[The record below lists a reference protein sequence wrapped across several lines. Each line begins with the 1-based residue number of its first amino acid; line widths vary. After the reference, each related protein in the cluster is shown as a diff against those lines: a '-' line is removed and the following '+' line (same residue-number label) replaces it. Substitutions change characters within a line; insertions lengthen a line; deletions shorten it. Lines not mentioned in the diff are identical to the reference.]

1 MFYNNIQR
9 AIFLNRPNR
18 FIANIEIEGR
28 IEVCHVKNTGRC
40 RELLLP
46 GAEVFVQY
54 VGRGS
59 GNPAEQGVNAPYS
72 RKTLYDLI
80 SVRKGQRL
88 VNIDSSAPNK
98 VFAEWVY
105 ASGLFEDITILRPE
119 YRFGKSRF
127 DFCVEAD
134 GHRCLVEVKGVTLEE
149 NGIARFPDAPTERGV
164 RHLRELI
171 DAAGADYGALAVF
184 VVQMKGVRHMEPNW
198 TMHPAFGEAMVEAVR
213 AGVNVLAIDCHVTED
228 SITAA
233 DIIEVRISGDDAVPG
248 FYTFSSI
255 GSQTSKKPVISPL
268 STTLHARLPKAQ
280 PAIFKPFSSAYSVI

>member
-1 MFYNNIQR
+1 MFYHNIHR

-18 FIANIEIEGR
+18 FVANIEIDGR
-28 IEVCHVKNTGRC
+28 NEVCHVKNTGRC

-46 GAEVFVQY
+46 GAEVFVQC

-59 GNPAEQGVNAPYS
+59 GSLAELSVAPYS
-72 RKTLYDLI
+72 RKTQYDLI

-105 ASGLFEDITILRPE
+105 VSGLFENITMLQPE
-119 YRFGKSRF
+119 YRFGRSRF

-149 NGIARFPDAPTERGV
+149 DGVARFPDAPTERGV

-171 DAAGADYGALAVF
+171 DAEGAGYGALAVF
-184 VVQMKGVRHMEPNW
+184 VVQIKGVRYMEPNW
-198 TMHPAFGEAMVEAVR
+198 TMHPTFGEAMAEAVR

-233 DIIEVRISGDDAVPG
+233 DIVEVRIGGDVAVPG
-248 FYTFSSI
+248 FTH
-255 GSQTSKKPVISPL
+255 SPQ
-268 STTLHARLPKAQ
+268 SE
-280 PAIFKPFSSAYSVI
+280 AIPRRSR